1 MGVTIRIHQ
10 DTGGGTGGAVDS
22 FNGRIGF
29 VVSQSGDYTTAQ
41 VMQTPDK
48 NYVTDAEKLAIANTS
63 GTNTGDET
71 PLSVKTK
78 YESNANTNAFTDAE
92 KTKVTNLSGV
102 NSGDETTLSIQAKR
116 PLKTVEGQS
125 LEGSG
130 DVSLNIGVESF
141 NGRTGSVVSVNGDYT
156 TAQVT
161 ESTDKN
167 YVTDAESTII
177 GNTSGTN
184 SGDETTVSIQTKR
197 PLKTVNGNSL
207 EGSGDV
213 AISGFDPAAE
223 GVLTDY
229 ESSQDTTVSS
239 TSSTAGVTYLNLNT
253 SGATIGGTYKFNV
266 SVAISHNATNSNAF
280 IDIKDFGVS
289 VLSQIYTVEPKDN
302 SNRVWVNLSGEVS
315 PNPLGA
321 GQFQIQLD
329 YGTDDPSDTTTVYF
343 GYLSLQKVN

>member
-78 YESNANTNAFTDAE
+78 YESNANTNVFTDAE

-161 ESTDKN
+161 ESIDKN

-184 SGDETTVSIQTKR
+184 TGDETTVSIQTKR

-213 AISGFDPAAE
+213 PISGFDPAAE

-253 SGATIGGTYKFNV
+253 SGAVVGEPYKFTLAV
-266 SVAISHNATNSNAF
+266 SVSHNATNSNAF
-280 IDIKDFGVS
+280 IDVKDFGVS
-289 VLSQIYTVEPKDN
+289 VLNQIYTVEPKDTN
-302 SNRVWVNLSGEVS
+302 DRKWVNLSGEIL

>member
-10 DTGGGTGGAVDS
+10 DTGGGAGGDVDS
-22 FNGRIGF
+22 FNGRIGD

-48 NYVTDAEKLAIANTS
+48 NYVTDSEKVAIGNTS

-78 YESNANTNAFTDAE
+78 YESNANTNAFTDTE
-92 KTKVTNLSGV
+92 KTKVTNLSGT
-102 NSGDETTLSIQAKR
+102 NTGDETTLSIQTKR

-125 LEGSG
+125 LEGVG
-130 DVSLNIGVESF
+130 DVSVNIGVASF
-141 NGRTGSVVSVNGDYT
+141 NGRLGVVVPVLGDYT

-167 YVTDAESTII
+167 YVTDAESTVIA
-177 GNTSGTN
+177 NTSGTN
-184 SGDETTVSIQTKR
+184 TGDETTLSIQTKR

-213 AISGFDPAAE
+213 PISGFDPVAE

-229 ESSQDTTVSS
+229 ESTQDDTISS
-239 TSSTAGVTYLNLNT
+239 TSSAAGVTYLNLNT
-253 SGATIGGTYKFNV
+253 SGAIIGEPYKFTLSV
-266 SVAISHNATNSNAF
+266 SVSHNATNSNAF
-280 IDIKDFGVS
+280 IDIKYFGVS
-289 VLSQIYTVEPKDN
+289 VLNQIYTVEPKDTN
-302 SNRVWVNLSGEVS
+302 NRTWVNLSGEVL

-321 GQFQIQLD
+321 GQFQLQLD
-329 YGTDDPSDTTTVYF
+329 YGTDDPSDTTTIYF
-343 GYLSLQKVN
+343 AYLSLQKVN

>member
-10 DTGGGTGGAVDS
+10 DGGGGVIGAVES
-22 FNGRIGF
+22 FNGRIGD
-29 VVSQSGDYTTAQ
+29 VLSQSGDYTTAQ
-41 VMQTPDK
+41 VMQTPNK

-92 KTKVTNLSGV
+92 KTKVTNLSGT
-102 NSGDETTLSIQAKR
+102 NTGDEITISIQAKR
-116 PLKTVEGQS
+116 PIKTVEGKS
-125 LEGSG
+125 LEGIG

-141 NGRTGSVVSVNGDYT
+141 NGRTGTVVSANGDYT

-167 YVTDAESTII
+167 YVTDAESTVIA
-177 GNTSGTN
+177 NTSGTN
-184 SGDETTVSIQTKR
+184 TGDETTLSIQTKR

-207 EGSGDV
+207 EGIGDIP
-213 AISGFDPAAE
+213 ISGFDPVAE

-229 ESSQDTTVSS
+229 ESSQDATISS

-253 SGATIGGTYKFNV
+253 SGAVIGEPYKFTLA
-266 SVAISHNATNSNAF
+266 VAISHNATNSNAF
-280 IDIKDFGVS
+280 IDVKDFGVS

-302 SNRVWVNLSGEVS
+302 SNRVWVNLSGEIL

-321 GQFQIQLD
+321 GQFQVQLD
-329 YGTDDPSDTTTVYF
+329 YGTDDPADTTTVYF
-343 GYLSLQKVN
+343 AYLSLQKVN